1 MPRILKSLRKIHSYL
16 GLLILPWIIAF
27 GFTGFY
33 LNHSEL
39 ILSALPLNTYE
50 DNDQAYMDLEEP
62 LTLEQSANIA
72 RGYWPESK
80 MLSVERISYH
90 EQSAIEFKRE
100 NGSIIVVPKTGV
112 YYVKS
117 AISNKM
123 FTPDGMLQHRKI
135 YWNYIF
141 GIFHRTGWLDWRIGT
156 ILADITAIA
165 LITFGISGLLIWYLP
180 RHKRVMR
187 RFSEQ

>member
-50 DNDQAYMDLEEP
+50 DNYQTYMDLEQP

-90 EQSAIEFKRE
+90 EQSAIEFKRQ
-100 NGSIIVVPKTGV
+100 NGSIIVVPKLASIT
-112 YYVKS
+112 
-117 AISNKM
+117 SNLRFPIRCLLLMACSNIEK
-123 FTPDGMLQHRKI
+123 
-135 YWNYIF
+135 Y
-141 GIFHRTGWLDWRIGT
+141 IGT
-156 ILADITAIA
+156 ISLVSSTEPA
-165 LITFGISGLLIWYLP
+165 G
-180 RHKRVMR
+180 
-187 RFSEQ
+187 